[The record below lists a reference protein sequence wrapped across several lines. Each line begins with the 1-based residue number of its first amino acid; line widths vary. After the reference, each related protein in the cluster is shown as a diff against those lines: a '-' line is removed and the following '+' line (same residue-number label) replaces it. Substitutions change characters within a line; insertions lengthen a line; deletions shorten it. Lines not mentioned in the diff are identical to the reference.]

1 LLVGGEGEGF
11 LKKFRGGFE
20 QDIDEQV
27 KKEKRSGK
35 DDEESKI
42 YCGLNNGEDVDRWKN
57 IALSKKGARSE
68 KNGLRQNKG
77 AATPNTVSLKCRK
90 EWLETKQRIFRALPC
105 DPINPFR
112 CSSDIGFDG
121 LEFQFGKSVLFDFHV
136 VGFQRL

>member
-1 LLVGGEGEGF
+1 MRTFNHYRVRDGRLVRHNLVVCELVEWGELLVGGEGEGF

-57 IALSKKGARSE
+57 IALSKKGARS
-68 KNGLRQNKG
+68 GLSKQRN
-77 AATPNTVSLKCRK
+77 ASLK
-90 EWLETKQRIFRALPC
+90 L
-105 DPINPFR
+105 
-112 CSSDIGFDG
+112 
-121 LEFQFGKSVLFDFHV
+121 
-136 VGFQRL
+136 